1 MLDHVDV
8 AQAHVHLLGPAAE
21 EGPAVQQASPRP
33 RRVNRPPSG
42 ERRQVDRA
50 AVVEAEVPVAV
61 RVADPERARAAER
74 DGNRAGHGGQHRRQ
88 FSDRLRQV
96 SHGRVHCTLLASAS
110 RFGRLR
116 FSHLKRRH
124 DRPSAT
130 PHAGGGDLTRLIL
143 PLRRALASYRPFS

>member
-21 EGPAVQQASPRP
+21 EGPAVQQASKCP

-74 DGNRAGHGGQHRRQ
+74 DGNRAGHGSQHRRQ

-96 SHGRVHCTLLASAS
+96 SHGRVHCTLLAATEDVPSVVEMS
-110 RFGRLR
+110 SGSSETLLR
-116 FSHLKRRH
+116 HV
-124 DRPSAT
+124 T
-130 PHAGGGDLTRLIL
+130 
-143 PLRRALASYRPFS
+143 LASSL